1 MDMANVTV
9 REEDW
14 IDMCEEG
21 SLLDQPAVRLP
32 LIVVYLLVFTV
43 CLLGNVFTIVVIV
56 LHPTMRTGT
65 NYFLANLAL
74 ADLLVAAFCILQNMV
89 HIVGFDHGNWTL
101 GEAMCYIYVFMLH
114 FIPCLS
120 VGILV
125 CVSIEKYLV
134 FMHPFSAWT
143 RQILRRRVRFLMT
156 AATWLLSIASN
167 IPYPL
172 NTRLYRFSDTAA
184 ACGRT
189 DTLRVWVTV
198 SFVLWYILPLT
209 VLALMYTNI
218 GMMLWRSGSCVITV
232 TRPSADSQSSAQ
244 TGVSWQ
250 MANGRTIVYKQD
262 SLLQVPDDPQVKKRQ
277 RDLTESRRKVQYR
290 PPALRYYDSA
300 TPAWVVRLLVVLV
313 ASFAILTL
321 PHHARLLHT
330 MWSDTPQCNND
341 WSILLQPLSYIFL
354 FLSSAINPILYAFL
368 SKRFRE
374 AASDIFYCKSSLN
387 LRCIS
392 YSAVWG
398 GGPFAAKSSDAN
410 FFPTKNGPPRTGRVS
425 FRI

>member
-277 RDLTESRRKVQYR
+277 RDLTESRRKV
-290 PPALRYYDSA
+290 
-300 TPAWVVRLLVVLV
+300 VRLLVVLV

-374 AASDIFYCKSSLN
+374 AASDIFYCKKGFLSHLN
-387 LRCIS
+387 RSRSRTRTIVSDLPEDSRGLNPQPITIRMSRLR
-392 YSAVWG
+392 
-398 GGPFAAKSSDAN
+398 
-410 FFPTKNGPPRTGRVS
+410 
-425 FRI
+425 

>member
-1 MDMANVTV
+1 MRNETDLDLVEHLIESTETSVKFNRQTLCPTF
-9 REEDW
+9 D
-14 IDMCEEG
+14 
-21 SLLDQPAVRLP
+21 SFLL
-32 LIVVYLLVFTV
+32 IINT
-43 CLLGNVFTIVVIV
+43 
-56 LHPTMRTGT
+56 
-65 NYFLANLAL
+65 YFL
-74 ADLLVAAFCILQNMV
+74 
-89 HIVGFDHGNWTL
+89 
-101 GEAMCYIYVFMLH
+101 
-114 FIPCLS
+114 
-120 VGILV
+120 
-125 CVSIEKYLV
+125 VSV

-300 TPAWVVRLLVVLV
+300 TPAWVRCRVVV
-313 ASFAILTL
+313 FAPMHVPFTL
-321 PHHARLLHT
+321 CYP
-330 MWSDTPQCNND
+330 P
-341 WSILLQPLSYIFL
+341 
-354 FLSSAINPILYAFL
+354 SS
-368 SKRFRE
+368 
-374 AASDIFYCKSSLN
+374 
-387 LRCIS
+387 
-392 YSAVWG
+392 
-398 GGPFAAKSSDAN
+398 
-410 FFPTKNGPPRTGRVS
+410 
-425 FRI
+425 